1 MGGLVVGW
9 GGEGGRSE
17 GREEGKRR
25 GKGNV
30 TQGMSLMAFAHE
42 LLALGHGG
50 DSQGVYSGRTGTA
63 GYTTI
68 GA

>member
-1 MGGLVVGW
+1 LVG
-9 GGEGGRSE
+9 E
-17 GREEGKRR
+17 GREEGAKEERKGKRR

-30 TQGMSLMAFAHE
+30 TQGMSLMAFAHG